1 MLTFPAAVAAAI
13 AINLAYVIQ
22 YEGLSVAPRVVL
34 GRPLASVAALLH
46 NRRWVGGALLGYAGL
61 ALEALALTSL
71 PLSTVQATIAA
82 GLLVVAVLT
91 RAVDGASL
99 GRVAPAGALLA
110 IVALVL
116 LAIVAPYRRHQP
128 PDPWALAAAIG
139 AAAALAAAV
148 VRLRP
153 TPSWLGLAAGVLYGA
168 TSLALAAVAP
178 VAAGHV
184 PPAAVLAVALGGGA
198 VVTAGGFLTFQR
210 ALQLGRPLP
219 VVTVMT
225 AATSVVA
232 IIGGLVLLGDRLAPA
247 PEARVVQVA
256 ALAMAAGSALL
267 VLRAGGAAPAPAQEL
282 PGLLG
287 GADPEVGPVR
297 AGPGVGAADEAQVLH
312 RRAVSAWRPRQ
323 P

>member
-1 MLTFPAAVAAAI
+1 MFAFPAALAAAI

-22 YEGLSVAPRVVL
+22 YEGLSVAPHVL
-34 GRPLASVAALLH
+34 LRRPLASVAALLH
-46 NRRWVGGALLGYAGL
+46 SRRWVGGAALGYAGL

-99 GRVAPAGALLA
+99 GRAAPAGALLA
-110 IVALVL
+110 IGALVL
-116 LAIVAPYRRHQP
+116 LAAVAPHRRHAP

-139 AAAALAAAV
+139 AAGALAGAV

-153 TPSWLGLAAGVLYGA
+153 TPSWLGLAAGSLYGA

-184 PPAAVLAVALGGGA
+184 PPTAVLVVALGGGA

-210 ALQLGRPLP
+210 ALQLGRPLA

-225 AATSVVA
+225 AGTSVVA
-232 IIGGLVLLGDRLAPA
+232 ITAGLVVLGDRLARG
-247 PEARVVQVA
+247 PEARAVQLA
-256 ALAMAAGSALL
+256 ALALAAGSALL
-267 VLRAGGAAPAPAQEL
+267 VLRAGGAAPASAQEL
-282 PGLLG
+282 PRLLG

-312 RRAVSAWRPRQ
+312 RRSVPAWRPRQ